1 MKEFSYTIKDPMGLH
16 ARPAGLLV
24 KEAAKYASDVKIAA
38 KGKEVDAKRIM
49 AVMGLGVKTGET
61 VKVIANGKDEAQA
74 VTDLQAFFN
83 ANL

>member
-1 MKEFSYTIKDPMGLH
+1 MKEFSYTVKDPMGLH

-24 KEAAKYASDVKIAA
+24 KEAAKYASDVKIVA

-61 VKVIANGKDEAQA
+61 VKLTANGKDEATA
-74 VTDLQAFFN
+74 IADLQKFFE